1 MNRKTLWIIAALL
14 LFAAFRSEAQLKLE
28 VKITNI
34 EAYNGKPMLLGIYRA
49 EDGFPKAGRVWKNQI
64 KKAAGTELSFIV
76 DLPPGKYAFAV
87 YHDLNSNNKLDKNW
101 VGYPSEPFGFS
112 RNFIPRLGAP
122 SFSDCAITLNSAGQ
136 VIEIKL
142 IQP

>member
-1 MNRKTLWIIAALL
+1 M
-14 LFAAFRSEAQLKLE
+14 LFLFSAFRSEAQLKLE

-34 EAYNGKPMLLGIYRA
+34 EVFNGKPMLLGIFR
-49 EDGFPKAGRVWKNQI
+49 ETDGFPTGGNAWKNQI
-64 KKAAGTELSFIV
+64 RKATGAELSFFF

-87 YHDLNSNNKLDKNW
+87 YHDTNSNNKIDKNW

-112 RNFIPRLGAP
+112 RNFVPRLGAP
-122 SFSDCAITLNSAGQ
+122 SFTDCAISLSSDGQ